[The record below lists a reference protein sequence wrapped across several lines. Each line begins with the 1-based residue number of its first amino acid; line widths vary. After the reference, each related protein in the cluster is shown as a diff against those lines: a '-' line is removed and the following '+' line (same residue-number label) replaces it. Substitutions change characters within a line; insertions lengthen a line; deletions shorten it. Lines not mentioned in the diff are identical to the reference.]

1 MNDQQAMQLFV
12 DELAYQREIEGVEEV
27 LIEPSRLREPDLSPP
42 KKEPKL
48 TKTQRKFAKTLQR
61 AAKYRRD
68 EIASIA
74 RVDPMLKAFF
84 TKTLK

>member
-12 DELAYQREIEGVEEV
+12 EELAYQGVDIE
-27 LIEPSRLREPDLSPP
+27 LTTQ

-84 TKTLK
+84 TKKNIKMIL

>member
-12 DELAYQREIEGVEEV
+12 DELEYQGVDIE
-27 LIEPSRLREPDLSPP
+27 LTPR

-68 EIASIA
+68 EIASIT

-84 TKTLK
+84 AKGGKHGD